1 MEIFEKG
8 EGRAGQGRVFW
19 IDNIKSHLGEYTS
32 KLFDFLVDFYQ
43 R

>member
-19 IDNIKSHLGEYTS
+19 IDNIQIPSWGVHIK
-32 KLFDFLVDFYQ
+32 VV
-43 R
+43 